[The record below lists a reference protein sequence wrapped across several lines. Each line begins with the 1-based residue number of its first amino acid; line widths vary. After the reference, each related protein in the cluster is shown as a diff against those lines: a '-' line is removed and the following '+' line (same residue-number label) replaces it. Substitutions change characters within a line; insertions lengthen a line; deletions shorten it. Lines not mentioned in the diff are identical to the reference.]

1 MREPLRIIPQL
12 EPVTKQAQPLSVE
25 TRIELVASIIA
36 CVLFDAQQMQ
46 QQVFTHIPLGKAPRE
61 EQRIYE
67 AIGRQVATYVLKP
80 ERGIQAKRLALQTA
94 AAILSAYDEEDAAF
108 DSAATPE
115 MWQSRYEAAFTS
127 ALHKYHAELAREEGI
142 Q

>member
-1 MREPLRIIPQL
+1 MYPLPSIPRPEL
-12 EPVTKQAQPLSVE
+12 VTKQAQPLSVE

-46 QQVFTHIPLGKAPRE
+46 QQVFKHIPLGKAPRE

-80 ERGIQAKRLALQTA
+80 AQSVQAKRLAIQTA
-94 AAILSAYDEEDAAF
+94 AGILSAYDEEDAAF
-108 DSAATPE
+108 ASAATPE
-115 MWQSRYEAAFTS
+115 MWQSRYEAAFIS
-127 ALHKYHAELAREEGI
+127 ALHRYHAELAREEGI
-142 Q
+142 